1 MIIYNYVI
9 IFLAI
14 KLNASFNALMKKS
27 LSKCSMM
34 LRFSVITDIVRQTS
48 YTGGIKYYQMN
59 SLFIFIDFVKLRA
72 NIPILTSF

>member
-1 MIIYNYVI
+1 MSLIISNYII
-9 IFLAI
+9 IFTAI

-27 LSKCSMM
+27 LSKCSTM

-59 SLFIFIDFVKLRA
+59 YFSTFIRFY
-72 NIPILTSF
+72 